1 MLTADRFVLRVRSL
15 VQITFQDGHNQLS
28 IQGLI
33 SLKFVRDIWRFSIG
47 EKVFKT
53 ACLKLNLIIVII
65 AKVMKP
71 QLISSY

>member
-15 VQITFQDGHNQLS
+15 VQITFQDGLNQLS

-33 SLKFVRDIWRFSIG
+33 SLKFVRDVWRFSTG
-47 EKVFKT
+47 VKVFKT
-53 ACLKLNLIIVII
+53 GCLKLNLIIVII